1 MGAKKEKNME
11 FIDLKR
17 QYQRMK
23 GEIDQALASVVKSG
37 RFILGEPVRRLEE
50 ELAGFVGVP
59 EAIGVSSGTDG
70 LLLSLMALD
79 VRPGEEI
86 ITTPF
91 TFIATAEVISL
102 LGARV
107 VFADIDPQTYNL
119 DPAAVE
125 EVIRARRARGKLRG
139 IIAVSLFGQ
148 CADLDALTEVAEE
161 AGLFL
166 IEDACQSLGATYK
179 GRPSGGI
186 TELAVTSFFPAKPL
200 GAYGDGGMIFCRHQG
215 LGARLRALRVH
226 GQRERYRHE
235 EIGLN
240 ARLDALQAAVLLVK
254 LKHFPQEIALR
265 QHWAKAYD
273 QRLAKISP
281 VTPPFIA
288 PGNTSVFAQYSIR
301 VPERDALA
309 RYLKERGIPTAI
321 HYPVPLHLQPA
332 FASLG
337 YRQGDFP
344 VAEAVS
350 QEILSLPFHP
360 YLTQEEIELVA
371 GAIED
376 FFALGT

>member
-1 MGAKKEKNME
+1 ME
-11 FIDLKR
+11 FIDLRR

-23 GEIDQALASVVKSG
+23 AEIDQALASVVKSG
-37 RFILGEPVRRLEE
+37 RFILGEPVRRLEK

-125 EVIRARRARGKLRG
+125 EVVRARRARGKLRG

-200 GAYGDGGMIFCRHQG
+200 GAYGDGGMIFCRHRG

-254 LKHFPQEIALR
+254 LKHFSEEIALR